1 MSTTKLFEKSA
12 ETHHM
17 HLPKMARIVT
27 QDPQI
32 PMLRASGDIARRG
45 MGEAWVSYFKLKC
58 KYYIEGVGEGL
69 GKFAEEVK

>member
-1 MSTTKLFEKSA
+1 MSTTELFEKSA

-32 PMLRASGDIARRG
+32 LLLRAGDITHRG
-45 MGEAWVSYFKLKC
+45 MGLA
-58 KYYIEGVGEGL
+58 
-69 GKFAEEVK
+69 

>member
-1 MSTTKLFEKSA
+1 MSTTELFEKSA

-32 PMLRASGDIARRG
+32 PLLRASDITHTQAGRG
-45 MGEAWVSYFKLKC
+45 MGVA
-58 KYYIEGVGEGL
+58 
-69 GKFAEEVK
+69 